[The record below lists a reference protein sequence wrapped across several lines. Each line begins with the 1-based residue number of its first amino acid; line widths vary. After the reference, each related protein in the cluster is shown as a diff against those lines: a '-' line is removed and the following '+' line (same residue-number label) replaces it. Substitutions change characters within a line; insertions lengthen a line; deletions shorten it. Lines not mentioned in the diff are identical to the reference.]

1 MGLVDGMVAFEYYLL
16 VEPIDWIVQGQFEV
30 TKGMLLCDNCL
41 WLDKSLYERD
51 VEGRIYTPPH
61 NSREHEPHA
70 SSIVGDETRGK
81 ANTDSVIPPPA
92 IVSRLSAA

>member
-1 MGLVDGMVAFEYYLL
+1 MDQVCVHCGDAKLQLVCSDCCDSSSDA
-16 VEPIDWIVQGQFEV
+16 P
-30 TKGMLLCDNCL
+30 GMLLCDNCL

-51 VEGRIYTPPH
+51 VEGRIYSPPH

-70 SSIVGDETRGK
+70 SSIIGDETRGK